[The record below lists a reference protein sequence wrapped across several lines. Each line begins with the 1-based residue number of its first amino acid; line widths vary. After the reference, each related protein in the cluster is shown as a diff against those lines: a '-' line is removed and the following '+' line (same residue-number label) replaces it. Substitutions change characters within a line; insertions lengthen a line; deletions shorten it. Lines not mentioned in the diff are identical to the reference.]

1 MMPNLEKI
9 TLKSGEEP
17 KLLAV
22 LAHPDDETF
31 GMGGTLAMYARRGVA
46 VHLVC
51 ATKGEVGEM
60 DPVYMEGFQSI
71 ADRRESELRCAAEKL
86 RLAGVYFL
94 GYRDSGMIGST
105 ENRHPEAL
113 FAQPVEKVA
122 SEIADWMKRI
132 EPQVVITFDP
142 IGGYRHPDHIAIHK
156 AAVKAFH
163 LIREAGQGKGGYR
176 YQPVKLYYHTIQRGL
191 LKIMVRIMPILG
203 KNPRKIGKN
212 QDIDLVA
219 ITEVNYP
226 TDAVINFR
234 DVADVREDAAAC
246 HVSQGGGKTS
256 GGILGR
262 ARKWLGSK
270 EIYMRAYPKRE
281 KGEPVEND
289 LFEGL

>member
-1 MMPNLEKI
+1 MPTFEKI
-9 TLKSGEEP
+9 TLKNGEEP

-31 GMGGTLAMYARRGVA
+31 GMGGTLAMYARRGVS
-46 VHLVC
+46 VYLVC

-60 DPVYMEGFQSI
+60 DPVYMEGFKSI
-71 ADRRESELRCAAEKL
+71 ADRREAELRCAAEKL
-86 RLAGVYFL
+86 GLAGVYFL
-94 GYRDSGMIGST
+94 GYRDSGMIGSP
-105 ENRHPEAL
+105 ENHHPKAL
-113 FAQPVEKVA
+113 YAQPVENVA
-122 SEIADWMKRI
+122 AEIADWMQKI
-132 EPQVVITFDP
+132 KPQVVVTFDP

-156 AAVKAFH
+156 ATVKAFY
-163 LIREAGQGKGGYR
+163 LVREADQAKGDNGYR
-176 YQPVKLYYHTIQRGL
+176 PAKLYYHTIQRGL

-212 QDIDLVA
+212 QDIDLVSIA
-219 ITEVNYP
+219 EVSYP

-234 DVADVREDAAAC
+234 AVADVRDDASAC

-256 GGILGR
+256 GGIFGK

-270 EIYMRAYPKRE
+270 EIYMRAYPRRE
-281 KGEPVEND
+281 KGEPVERD